1 MKSIFEIINPI
12 MVGPSSS
19 HTAGAVRLG
28 LLARDIYSIKPQKVT
43 FKLYNSYAQT
53 GFGHGT
59 DKGLF
64 AGVLGFG
71 VSDVR
76 IKNVF
81 SLPEAQ
87 EIEYKFEILENFNF
101 HPNTVEFVFEGRQKM
116 IIRGESI
123 GAGNVKITNINNFA
137 TSITGEYDTLILFY
151 RDKPGVVSRISGII
165 QNEDINIAALICER
179 NIRGEDASM
188 SISLDSALNYSAIQ
202 KISQFEDIYVVR
214 QVTKLEN

>member
-59 DKGLF
+59 DKGLL
-64 AGVLGFG
+64 AGVLGIG
-71 VSDVR
+71 VADVR

-101 HPNTVEFVFEGRQKM
+101 HPNTVEFVFEGKQKM

>member
-28 LLARDIYSIKPQKVT
+28 LLVRDIYSITPQKVT

-59 DKGLF
+59 DKGLL
-64 AGVLGFG
+64 AGVLGIG

-87 EIEYKFEILENFNF
+87 EIEHKFEILENFNF
-101 HPNTVEFVFEGRQKM
+101 HPNTVEFVFEGKQKM

>member
-87 EIEYKFEILENFNF
+87 EIEHKFEILENFNF
-101 HPNTVEFVFEGRQKM
+101 HPNTVEFVFEGKQKM